1 MLNTNY
7 LKSVMVKNGDTQSI
21 LASAMG
27 LSTSRLNAKINESA
41 GAMFTQAEI
50 SFIINRYS
58 LTPEEAT
65 KIFFA

>member
-7 LKSVMVKNGDTQSI
+7 LKSVMIKNGDTQSS
-21 LASAMG
+21 LASAIG